1 MMAEYGDN
9 NQEQAVEIALL
20 RRDLESLQTDV
31 KELNKEIKSLVSA
44 WNTATGLV
52 AFVKYAAAAVT
63 AIGVI
68 WFTFKEFFQR

>member
-31 KELNKEIKSLVSA
+31 KELNKEIRK
-44 WNTATGLV
+44 N
-52 AFVKYAAAAVT
+52 
-63 AIGVI
+63 
-68 WFTFKEFFQR
+68 